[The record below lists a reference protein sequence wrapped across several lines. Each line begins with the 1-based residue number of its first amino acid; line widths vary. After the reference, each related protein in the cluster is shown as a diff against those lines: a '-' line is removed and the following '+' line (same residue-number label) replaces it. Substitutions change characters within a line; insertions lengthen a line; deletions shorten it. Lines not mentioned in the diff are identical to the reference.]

1 MTSETEA
8 RKTSH
13 ITTSLNRDVQ
23 AHVTTGFDDVFLVHK
38 ALPELDREE
47 VDISCEFFGRRINA
61 PVLIESMTG
70 GTPIA
75 AKINASLGKIAEEL
89 QIPMG
94 VGSQRAGIDDPRL
107 AYTFKAARENAPS
120 VPILANLGCPQIV
133 KEDGIDRARAAVEMI
148 RADALLI
155 HLNALQESVQ
165 FEGQTR
171 FRGALERIRELA
183 SALSVPVLVKETG
196 AGVSREIAVSVEKAG
211 VKGIDVAG
219 LGGTSWAAVE
229 YHRAREKRRTRQAHL
244 GMTFWDWGIPTAASI
259 VEVSR
264 STTVKVIASGGVR
277 NGLHVAKAIA
287 LGAHYG
293 GLAMPLLKSVSK
305 SGREARE
312 NLLSVI
318 DEVRTAMFLTGHR
331 NLGQLHECQVVV
343 LGRTREWLAARGLLP

>member
-229 YHRAREKRRTRQAHL
+229 YHRAKEKRRTRQAHL

>member
-1 MTSETEA
+1 
-8 RKTSH
+8 
-13 ITTSLNRDVQ
+13 
-23 AHVTTGFDDVFLVHK
+23 VTTGFDDVFLVHK

>member
-1 MTSETEA
+1 LTSETAA

-13 ITTSLNRDVQ
+13 ITTSLKQDVQ
-23 AHVTTGFDDVFLVHK
+23 AHVATGFDDIFLLHK

-47 VDISCEFFGRRINA
+47 INVSCKFFDHKISA

-94 VGSQRAGIDDPRL
+94 VGSQRAGIDDPKL

-133 KEDGIDRARAAVEMI
+133 KEDGIGRARAAVEMI
-148 RADALLI
+148 NADGLLI

-171 FRGALERIRELA
+171 FKGALGRIRELA
-183 SALSVPVLVKETG
+183 STLSVPVLVKETG
-196 AGVSREIAVSVEKAG
+196 AGVSRETAMLAEKAG

-229 YHRAREKRRTRQAHL
+229 YHRAKERRHTRQARL
-244 GMTFWDWGIPTAASI
+244 GMAFWDWGIPTAASI

-305 SGREARE
+305 SGKEAKE
-312 NLLSVI
+312 SLLSVI
-318 DEVRTAMFLTGHR
+318 EELRTAMFLTGHR
-331 NLGQLHECQVVV
+331 NLDQLHKCPVVIT
-343 LGRTREWLAARGLLP
+343 GRTQEWLAARGLLP

>member
-1 MTSETEA
+1 M
-8 RKTSH
+8 
-13 ITTSLNRDVQ
+13 
-23 AHVTTGFDDVFLVHK
+23 TTGFDDVFLVHK

-229 YHRAREKRRTRQAHL
+229 YHRAKEKRRTRQAHL

>member
-1 MTSETEA
+1 LTSETEA